1 MRLDVMTLFPEIF
14 SGYLQES
21 LIKKALDR
29 RLIDIQLHNIR
40 DWTHDKHNTVDD
52 RPFGGGPGMVLKVE
66 PVVESIEEVQG
77 RCEPKGKVI
86 LLTPTG
92 QKLTQPLAEDLASQ
106 ERLILVCG
114 RYEGFDQRVIDLL
127 EPMELSIGD
136 YVLNGGETAAM
147 VVIDAV
153 SRLIPGVLGDERSSR
168 DDSFSQDNRMLEGA
182 QYTRPREYRGL
193 CVPEV
198 LISGNHPEIAKWRK
212 EQSEQR
218 TRNNRADLLAEDAED
233 GQRDTDSEP

>member
-14 SGYLQES
+14 SGYLRES
-21 LIKKALDR
+21 LIKKALDHG
-29 RLIDIQLHNIR
+29 LIDIQLHDIR
-40 DWTHDKHNTVDD
+40 NWTHDKHNTVDD
-52 RPFGGGPGMVLKVE
+52 RPYGGGPGMVLKVE
-66 PVVESIEEVQG
+66 PVVESIEAVQA
-77 RCEPKGKVI
+77 RCEPKGEVI

-92 QKLTQPLAEDLASQ
+92 RTLSQRLAEDLASRK
-106 ERLILVCG
+106 RLILVCG
-114 RYEGFDQRVIDLL
+114 RYEGFDQRIIDLL

-147 VVIDAV
+147 VVIDVV
-153 SRLIPGVLGDERSSR
+153 SRLIPGVLGDQRSSR
-168 DDSFSQDNRMLEGA
+168 DDSFSQDNRLLEGA

-198 LISGNHPEIAKWRK
+198 LVSGNHPEIAKWRK

-218 TRNNRADLLAEDAED
+218 TRNNRADLLDD
-233 GQRDTDSEP
+233 C